1 MVPSRWSETNNSV
14 VSPPMNKSTRVL
26 ITAAAMAGLY
36 AGALTVK
43 AHAEEGK
50 AAPAGEKG
58 KDTCKSADG
67 KDTCHAKDG
76 CKGKDTCK
84 SADGKDT
91 CHAKDGCKGKDGCG
105 GKDKAAKPEEKK

>member
-1 MVPSRWSETNNSV
+1 
-14 VSPPMNKSTRVL
+14 MNKSTRVL

-43 AHAEEGK
+43 ASAEEGK
-50 AAPAGEKG
+50 AAPAAGEKG

-67 KDTCHAKDG
+67 KDTCKAHDG
-76 CKGKDTCK
+76 SKGKDTCK

-91 CHAKDGCKGKDGCG
+91 CKSKDGCKGKDGCG
-105 GKDKAAKPEEKK
+105 GKDKDAKPEEKK